1 MNKIFPVIL
10 IGILSG
16 CGSTQIEDC
25 ADDKYK
31 EFKSKPRLS
40 YSACNKFLPG
50 GRLTDKML
58 FDEINGRVKFSNEFY
73 QCARIE
79 HNKARIDFIN
89 QPLRKKLSNQLYETY
104 YLRCKSIYE

>member
-1 MNKIFPVIL
+1 MNKTIAIIFIT
-10 IGILSG
+10 ILSG
-16 CGSTQIEDC
+16 CGSTNIENC
-25 ADDKYK
+25 ADDKFSGF
-31 EFKSKPRLS
+31 ESKPHFS
-40 YSACNKFLPG
+40 YPACKKFLPG
-50 GRLTDKML
+50 GRLTTEMI
-58 FDEINGRVKFSNEFY
+58 FDEINDNVKFSKAFY